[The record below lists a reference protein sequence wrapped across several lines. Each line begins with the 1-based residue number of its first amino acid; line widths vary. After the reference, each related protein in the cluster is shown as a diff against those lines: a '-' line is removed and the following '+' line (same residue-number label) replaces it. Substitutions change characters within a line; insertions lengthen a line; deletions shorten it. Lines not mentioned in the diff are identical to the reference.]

1 MKLICHITLLAA
13 LLTALCALP
22 AHANQQPVALPVPQV
37 LTAEVN
43 EARLAGQARLS
54 VLGFQIYD
62 ARLWVAPGFKSK
74 TFSEHAFGL
83 ELAYLRNVSG
93 EDIATRSLD
102 EMRRFATLSPDQE
115 TQWLRQMREIFP
127 SVQKGDRL
135 IGTNRPGIGTS
146 FHFNGKLQGEI
157 RDPEFARLFFGI
169 WLFETTAKPWIR
181 KDLLAKLAP

>member
-1 MKLICHITLLAA
+1 MRILCLIAVLGA
-13 LLTALCALP
+13 LWVLP
-22 AHANQQPVALPVPQV
+22 AGADQPAAPSPVPQV
-37 LTAEVN
+37 LSAEVN
-43 EARLAGQARLS
+43 DARLAGQARLS

-83 ELAYLRNVSG
+83 ELAYLRNLTG

-102 EMRRFATLSPDQE
+102 EMRRFATLSPGQE

-135 IGTNRPGIGTS
+135 IGTNRPGIGTT

>member
-1 MKLICHITLLAA
+1 MNFLPGVA
-13 LLTALCALP
+13 LLVALCAPP
-22 AHANQQPVALPVPQV
+22 AMANQPLTAPPVPLV
-37 LTAEVN
+37 LVAEMN
-43 EARLAGQARLS
+43 DARFAGQAKLS

-74 TFSEHAFGL
+74 AFSEHGFGL

-102 EMRRFATLSPDQE
+102 EMRRFATLSTEQE
-115 TQWLRQMREIFP
+115 KEWLRQMREVFP

-135 IGTNRPGIGTS
+135 VGINRPGIGTT

-169 WLFETTAKPWIR
+169 WLFETTAKPAIR

>member
-1 MKLICHITLLAA
+1 MNATCRTVILAVMLSA
-13 LLTALCALP
+13 LWVGP
-22 AHANQQPVALPVPQV
+22 VSANQPGESSVPQV
-37 LTAEVN
+37 LATDLG
-43 EARLAGQARLS
+43 EARLAGQARLR

-102 EMRRFATLSPDQE
+102 EMRRFASLSADQE

-135 IGTNRPGIGTS
+135 IGTNRPGIGVT
-146 FHFNGKLQGEI
+146 FHFNGKSLGEI

-169 WLFETTAKPWIR
+169 WLFESTAKPWIR

>member
-1 MKLICHITLLAA
+1 MNPLNSLGTMA
-13 LLTALCALP
+13 LLVALHATAAM
-22 AHANQQPVALPVPQV
+22 ANQPPVAVAVPQV
-37 LTAEVN
+37 LAAELMD
-43 EARLAGQARLS
+43 ARLAGQARLS
-54 VLGFQIYD
+54 VLVFQIYD
-62 ARLWVAPGFKSK
+62 ARLWVTPGFKSK

-127 SVQKGDRL
+127 SVLKGDSL
-135 IGTNRPGIGTS
+135 IGTNRPGVGAV
-146 FHFNGKLQGEI
+146 FHFNGKPQGEI

-169 WLFETTAKPWIR
+169 WLFETTAKPAIR
-181 KDLLAKLAP
+181 KDLLAKLAL

>member
-1 MKLICHITLLAA
+1 MKSLWVIA
-13 LLTALCALP
+13 LFSALCPSLAS
-22 AHANQQPVALPVPQV
+22 ANQPVAPAPVAQV
-37 LTAEVN
+37 LSPEVSD
-43 EARLAGQARLS
+43 ARLAGQARLS

-74 TFSEHAFGL
+74 SFSEHAFGL
-83 ELAYLRNVSG
+83 ELAYLRKVTG

-102 EMRRFATLSPDQE
+102 EMRRFATLSPEQE

-135 IGTNRPGIGTS
+135 IGTNRPGIGTT

-181 KDLLAKLAP
+181 KDLLANLAP

>member
-1 MKLICHITLLAA
+1 VKFLYAIA
-13 LLTALCALP
+13 LLSAFCVLP
-22 AHANQQPVALPVPQV
+22 VSANQPPGSPPVPQV
-37 LTAEVN
+37 LAN
-43 EARLAGQARLS
+43 ELNDARFAGQAKLK

-62 ARLWVAPGFKSK
+62 AKLWVASNFKSK

-93 EDIATRSLD
+93 EDIAVRSLD

-115 TQWLRQMREIFP
+115 TQWLRQMREVFP

-135 IGTNRPGIGTS
+135 VGINQPGVGAT

-181 KDLLAKLAP
+181 KDLLTKLAP